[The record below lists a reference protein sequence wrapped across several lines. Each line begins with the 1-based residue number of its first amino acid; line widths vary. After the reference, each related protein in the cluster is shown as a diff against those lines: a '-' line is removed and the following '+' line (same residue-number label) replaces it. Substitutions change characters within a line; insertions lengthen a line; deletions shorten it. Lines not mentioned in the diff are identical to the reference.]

1 MCVVFVVVAAVAA
14 LVQHLRRRN
23 ARARSAVSPEG
34 YRRPADW
41 KPVLYP
47 KDLHQIARDHSAEV
61 VARARGT
68 LSDASDVL

>member
-1 MCVVFVVVAAVAA
+1 MKLVHCFCVFAVAGA
-14 LVQHLRRRN
+14 AGLH
-23 ARARSAVSPEG
+23 ATAGGDIPTAPEG

-61 VARARGT
+61 MARARGT